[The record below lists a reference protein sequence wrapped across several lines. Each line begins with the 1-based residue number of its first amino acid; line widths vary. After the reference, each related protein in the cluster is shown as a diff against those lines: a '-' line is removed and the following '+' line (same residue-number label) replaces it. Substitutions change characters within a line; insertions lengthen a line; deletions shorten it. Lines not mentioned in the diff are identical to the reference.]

1 MILSQGLLISL
12 AFTLLVGILLFFY
25 IKQRT
30 NAVEQKINT
39 LIQFIQN
46 ETEKAQELS
55 SGNVPEMNVYQ
66 VDNPSNDVE
75 PLPVETKMIDV
86 SDDETDDESDSDS
99 EYETDSDC
107 SENSSLQDATE
118 LNQMQIIADTLPLNV
133 AMLQS
138 NMAMLQSNM
147 TTNDINASNDNSS
160 SVNVA
165 DNTIFN
171 DTIKVVSL
179 VPDAPDA
186 HDAHQPSSPRP
197 ITMTTDDNELD
208 ELDEITLSDSDTEQN
223 VTASTLNLDVGIQ
236 LNYKKM
242 LVSELRDLVKS
253 KGLSEDSK
261 KLKKQALVELLECDM

>member
-46 ETEKAQELS
+46 ETEKAHELS

-99 EYETDSDC
+99 DSDSEYETDSDC
-107 SENSSLQDATE
+107 SENSSRQDATE

-133 AMLQS
+133 AVLQS

-147 TTNDINASNDNSS
+147 ATNDINASNDNSS
-160 SVNVA
+160 SVNGA

-179 VPDAPDA
+179 APDA
-186 HDAHQPSSPRP
+186 HDAQQPSSPRP
-197 ITMTTDDNELD
+197 ITMTTDNELD